1 MSISVVL
8 ILLQVFIVAIF
19 LYFILRNKIDFLLL
33 FFTSFILYHW
43 QIIAGTIWVPPYEFA
58 ASIQSVFVVGIVA
71 TVLIVVTLINDRV
84 SFNVPM
90 VEFNHRKDRDQKNV
104 SLVLIVIS
112 YAATGYAIYSAG
124 DAVFSGNKAD
134 FTRSMGLKYDFLY
147 YFPAGMAFLYGVA
160 TKNRSIV
167 FLSFLP
173 LLFYLLVGYRAI
185 IVTALVGA
193 AVVNLYGQPILT
205 FRMAKV
211 ILYAIV
217 GYIFFVLYKFSYIA
231 FKTNSFDWFATMIE
245 KDARFD
251 SVWEILLWGMFSAEF
266 GQVASNLSMSS
277 AIDMSEHYQFSS
289 AFLGSIP
296 GLNSILNFNEDM
308 TRFSRAIREH
318 ANPGFSYGLGSSF
331 WGEMYQA
338 GSYVGVFMAS
348 TIVIGCI
355 AVFNLSFRRNKEKYT
370 LLLLLFSFLAFYIHR
385 NDFTLVVGYMKNHI
399 ILLVF
404 SYLVLL
410 LLKGKVKIRN
420 YAR

>member
-1 MSISVVL
+1 MSISVAL

-19 LYFILRNKIDFLLL
+19 CYFILRNKIDFLLL
-33 FFTSFILYHW
+33 FFASFILYHW
-43 QIIAGTIWVPPYEFA
+43 QIISGTIWVPPYEFA
-58 ASIQSVFVVGIVA
+58 ASIQSVFIVGIVA
-71 TVLIVVTLINDRV
+71 IVLIVITLVYDRV

-104 SLVLIVIS
+104 SLILIVIS
-112 YAATGYAIYSAG
+112 FAATGYAIYSAG

-160 TKNRSIV
+160 TKNRFIA

-173 LLFYLLVGYRAI
+173 LLFYLLVGYRAV

-193 AVVNLYGQPILT
+193 AVVSLYGQPILT
-205 FRMAKV
+205 FKTVKV
-211 ILYAIV
+211 ILYTIV

-231 FKTNSFDWFATMIE
+231 IKTNSFDMFATMIE
-245 KDARFD
+245 QDARFEN
-251 SVWEILLWGMFSAEF
+251 VWEILLWGMFSAEF

-296 GLNSILNFNEDM
+296 GLNTILNFNEDM
-308 TRFSRAIREH
+308 TRFSHAIREH

-338 GSYVGVFMAS
+338 GSYIGVFLAS
-348 TIVIGCI
+348 TLVIGCI
-355 AVFNLSFRRNKEKYT
+355 AVFNLSFRRSKEKYT

-399 ILLVF
+399 MLLVF

-410 LLKGKVKIRN
+410 LVKGKVKIRN